1 MDTYFIRIRVYAQ
14 WLRNSLQKYLFMS
27 LINIIVLSFQL
38 LVDFWDVFAYG
49 RGCPHVWQVCCDTRQ
64 SQHFDFDVV
73 VCKVLFPI
81 FILTWRVINYVS
93 RPGKGIDRRNEST
106 ELAFCIITL

>member
-38 LVDFWDVFAYG
+38 LVDCWDVFAYG
-49 RGCPHVWQVCCDTRQ
+49 RGWPHVSQICCDTPPFLGKDIPIL
-64 SQHFDFDVV
+64 SL
-73 VCKVLFPI
+73 LF
-81 FILTWRVINYVS
+81 LCGGGDGVD
-93 RPGKGIDRRNEST
+93 GG
-106 ELAFCIITL
+106 LGMG